1 MYAKR
6 TTVALCRG
14 NILEEI
20 PNTPTEYPY
29 VKEIAA
35 TQDLIEYAAANGYGV
50 PVSYKQEHNGNIVQ
64 NLFPIKKHEQEQ
76 ISSSSKAELAL
87 HTELA
92 FHPHRPAYVHLMCLR
107 GDEAAQTTYATM
119 EDIISNLDRDTLS
132 CLYEPVFKTTIDLS
146 FRENGEED
154 VELLMP
160 ILSHGPDGT
169 IITYDQALM
178 SGVSPEASQALLAL
192 ETIVSRCT
200 RAVVLRQGD
209 ILTINNQT
217 TIHGRRPFTP
227 RYDGTDRW
235 LQRLLTRV
243 TDVPADE
250 LDGFVVTTVFR

>member
-6 TTVALCRG
+6 TTVTLCRG

-20 PNTPTEYPY
+20 PSTPTEHPY
-29 VKEIAA
+29 TKEIAA
-35 TQDLIEYAAANGYGV
+35 TQDLIKYAADNGYGV
-50 PVSYKQEHNGNIVQ
+50 PVSYKQEHNGSTVQ

-92 FHPHRPAYVHLMCLR
+92 FHPHRPAYVHLLCLR
-107 GDEAAQTTYATM
+107 GDEEAQTTYATLQ
-119 EDIISNLDRDTLS
+119 DIVSKLDKDTLGL
-132 CLYEPVFKTTIDLS
+132 LYEPVFKTTIDLS

-154 VELLMP
+154 IELLMP

-178 SGVSPEASQALLAL
+178 SGVSPEASQALLTL

-200 RAVVLRQGD
+200 RAVVLREGD

-243 TDVPADE
+243 TDVPVDE
-250 LDGFVVTTVFR
+250 LDGSVVTTVFR

>member
-1 MYAKR
+1 MHAKR
-6 TTVALCRG
+6 TTVTLSRQP
-14 NILEEI
+14 ILWDV
-20 PNTPTEYPY
+20 PSTPTEYPY
-29 VKEIAA
+29 TQKIAA
-35 TQDLIEYAAANGYGV
+35 TQDLIYYAAENGYGV
-50 PVSYKQEHNGNIVQ
+50 PVSYKQEHNGSIVQ
-64 NLFPIKKHEQEQ
+64 NLFPIKRHEQEQ

-107 GDEAAQTTYATM
+107 GDEAAHTTYATVD
-119 EDIISNLDRDTLS
+119 EIIPLLPKDARATLYMP
-132 CLYEPVFKTTIDLS
+132 LFKTTIDLS

-154 VELLMP
+154 IELLMP
-160 ILSHGPDGT
+160 ILSHSSDGT

-178 SGVSPEASQALLAL
+178 SGISKEAVDALKAL
-192 ETIVSRCT
+192 ETAVSRCT
-200 RAVVLRQGD
+200 KAIVLRQGD

-243 TDVPADE
+243 NDVPEDE
-250 LDGFVVTTVFR
+250 LDEFVITTVFK

>member
-1 MYAKR
+1 MYTKR
-6 TTVALCRG
+6 TTVTLCRG
-14 NILEEI
+14 TILEEI
-20 PNTPTEYPY
+20 PSTPTEHPY
-29 VKEIAA
+29 TKEIAA
-35 TQDLIEYAAANGYGV
+35 TQDLIKYAADNGYGV
-50 PVSYKQEHNGNIVQ
+50 PVSYKQEHNGSTVQ

-92 FHPHRPAYVHLMCLR
+92 FHPHRPAYVHLLCLR
-107 GDEAAQTTYATM
+107 GDEEAQTTYATLQ
-119 EDIISNLDRDTLS
+119 DIVSKLDKDTLGL
-132 CLYEPVFKTTIDLS
+132 LYEPVFKTTIDLS

-178 SGVSPEASQALLAL
+178 SGVSPEASQALLTL

-200 RAVVLRQGD
+200 RAVVLREGD

-243 TDVPADE
+243 TDVPVDE
-250 LDGFVVTTVFR
+250 LDGSVVTTVFR

>member
-1 MYAKR
+1 MYTKR
-6 TTVALCRG
+6 TTVTLCRG
-14 NILEEI
+14 TILEEI
-20 PNTPTEYPY
+20 PSTPTEHPY
-29 VKEIAA
+29 TKEIAA
-35 TQDLIEYAAANGYGV
+35 TQDLIKYAADNGYGV
-50 PVSYKQEHNGNIVQ
+50 PVSYKQEHNGSTVQ

-92 FHPHRPAYVHLMCLR
+92 FHPHRPAYVHLLCLR
-107 GDEAAQTTYATM
+107 GDEEAQTTYATLQ
-119 EDIISNLDRDTLS
+119 DIVSKLDKDTLGL
-132 CLYEPVFKTTIDLS
+132 LYEPVFKTTIDLS

-154 VELLMP
+154 IELLMP

-178 SGVSPEASQALLAL
+178 SGVSPEASQALLTL

-200 RAVVLRQGD
+200 RAVVLREGD

-243 TDVPADE
+243 TDVPVDE
-250 LDGFVVTTVFR
+250 LDGSVVTTVFR